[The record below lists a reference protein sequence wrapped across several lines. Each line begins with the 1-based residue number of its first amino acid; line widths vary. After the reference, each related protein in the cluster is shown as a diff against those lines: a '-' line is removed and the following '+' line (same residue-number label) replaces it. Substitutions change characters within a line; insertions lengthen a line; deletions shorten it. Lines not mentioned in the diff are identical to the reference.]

1 MLRFSVIIP
10 AYNSEKRIVRTLDS
24 VKSQTHR
31 NFEIVITDDGSRDN
45 TAAAIKEYSHKNPE
59 LEISLSS
66 QPNRGIGAARNNAI
80 SRSTGD
86 YLAFVDDDDI
96 WYPDKLE
103 AVAAY
108 LKRHPG
114 TDLVSHRVYKTYP
127 DGRKK
132 RFPNSKPKE
141 PCYDSLLF
149 KGNTLHISATVANRK
164 AVLQVGGFTEDLS
177 LGAEDYELWLRLAY
191 TGSRFGF
198 IERFLGEIAGRR
210 DSFSWN
216 IEYITS
222 CVLNI
227 LEVNLKFAL
236 LKCDKPEKE
245 IRNAIKRRKAG
256 EILSS
261 TVKLCRKNDFRLAGK
276 YIKLLLEEIKK

>member
-1 MLRFSVIIP
+1 MQKFSVIIP
-10 AYNSEKRIVRTLDS
+10 AYNSEKRLVRTLDS
-24 VKSQTHR
+24 VKNQTCK

-45 TAAAIKEYSHKNPE
+45 TTDTIREYIRRNPE
-59 LEISLSS
+59 LEISMSS

-86 YLAFVDDDDI
+86 YLAFLDDDDI

-132 RFPNSKPKE
+132 KFPNSKPKE

-149 KGNTLHISATVANRK
+149 KGNTLHISATVVNRK
-164 AVLQVGGFTEDLS
+164 AVLQAGGFTEDSS

-191 TGSRFGF
+191 AGASFGF
-198 IERFLGEIAGRR
+198 IESFLGEIASRR

-216 IEYITS
+216 IEYMTS
-222 CVLNI
+222 CVLNV
-227 LEVNLKFAL
+227 LEFNLKFAL
-236 LKCDKPEKE
+236 LKCDKPEME
-245 IRNAIKRRKAG
+245 IRNAIKWRKAG

-276 YIKLLLEEIKK
+276 YLRLLLEEIKK